1 MKKKFIDTTD
11 DSVRRYL
18 KETDKY
24 NTITYQEELE
34 LTRRISHGDIEAVND
49 LVTANL
55 NFVISVAKEYQGNGT
70 PLPDL
75 INDGNEGMIKAAH
88 KFDHTRGFKF
98 ISYAVWWVKQGILQ
112 GLNDNSRGIRLPANQ
127 INKLHQINKKIGEFE
142 NRTGR
147 KPFIGENLGNNEKPI
162 LFEDISYPQ
171 IASLSTIINDDGDT
185 LETIIPNDN
194 VIDLTDNTETTIKK
208 ELENILDKL
217 PSREREIIELYFGLK
232 QEYPPMTLEAIGD
245 KFNLTKERVRQVKE
259 KAIRRLRSKSMN
271 LHGIMNE
278 Q

>member
-1 MKKKFIDTTD
+1 MGKKFIDTTD
-11 DSVRRYL
+11 ESVKRYL
-18 KETDKY
+18 KEVDEY
-24 NTITYQEELE
+24 ETISYQDELE
-34 LTRRISHGDIEAVND
+34 LTRRISNGDNEAIKE

-75 INDGNEGMIKAAH
+75 INDGNEGMIKAAY

-162 LFEDISYPQ
+162 LYEDTNYPQ
-171 IASLSTIINDDGDT
+171 ITSLSTVINEDGDT
-185 LETIIPNDN
+185 LESIIPNDG
-194 VIDLTDNTETTIKK
+194 VIDLTDNTEITIKK
-208 ELENILDKL
+208 ELENVLSAL
-217 PSREREIIELYFGLK
+217 TTREREIIELYFGLLPN
-232 QEYPPMTLEAIGD
+232 YPPMTLEAIGD
-245 KFNLTKERVRQVKE
+245 KFGLTKERVRQVKE
-259 KAIRRLRSKSMN
+259 KGIRRMRSNSMA
-271 LHGIMNE
+271 LYTLLNE
-278 Q
+278 